1 MDVDI
6 QNQEETVKAAE
17 KKYNK
22 LKDEEKDLEDKL
34 RTNRTQQD
42 NQLKLME
49 GERKRLEELKAKKQN
64 RT

>member
-22 LKDEEKDLEDKL
+22 LKDEEKELEGKL
-34 RTNRTQQD
+34 KTNRTQQE

-49 GERKRLEELKAKKQN
+49 AERKRMEELKAKKQN
-64 RT
+64 KA